1 MSAEPLISVVVP
13 CFNQGIYLNDALQ
26 SLYDQSYPN
35 WECIVINDGA
45 TDNTE
50 IIALQWERKDKRF
63 KYFYKENGGLSSAR
77 NRGLEEAKGQ
87 YIQFLDAD
95 DIMDSNKFAVS
106 LKLGLNVDLVIS
118 NYKMFTISGG
128 PFTEPAWQLK
138 KEQFDFETILNK
150 WDDEFAIP
158 IHCGLFKR
166 ELFNDIRFNES
177 LKAKEDWLMWLQVY
191 QLPVTTVFI
200 DAPFALY
207 RFVPGSMTQNKL
219 LMYNNLVMAYE
230 LIYEKIP
237 DGYRT
242 DLYKKAVN
250 HLGALLEETT
260 HLLVKTRESKSYRA
274 GNFCVRNFNRVFKK
288 ST

>member
-1 MSAEPLISVVVP
+1 MISVIVP

-26 SLYDQSYPN
+26 SVYDQTHAN
-35 WECIVINDGA
+35 WECLVINDGA
-45 TDNTE
+45 TDDTE
-50 IIALQWERKDKRF
+50 KIALDWVKTDNRY
-63 KYFYKENGGLSSAR
+63 KYFYKQNGGLSSAR
-77 NRGLEEAKGQ
+77 NRGLAEAKGE

-95 DIMDSNKFAVS
+95 DIIDSNKFAAS
-106 LKLGLNVDLVIS
+106 LKMGLNADLVIF
-118 NYKMFTISGG
+118 NYKMFTIRGD
-128 PFTEPAWQLK
+128 PFTEPAWQLN
-138 KEQFDFETILNK
+138 KERFNFETILRQ

-200 DAPFALY
+200 DEPYALY
-207 RFVPGSMTQNKL
+207 RFVPNGMTQNKP
-219 LMYNNLVMAYE
+219 LMHNNLVLAYQ

-237 DGYRT
+237 DAYRA

-260 HLLVKTRESKSYRA
+260 DLLVKTRESKSYRA
-274 GNFCVRNFNRVFKK
+274 GNFFIRNFNKLFKK